1 MAAVQ
6 SATPFRGVSTRPPLP
21 KKCTDT
27 SFPYA
32 VAQQS
37 SSDLHSLNN
46 RLIQV
51 EATLSLIT
59 SGQTPPMFQS
69 SYPFSQIPSTN
80 LPSQSSSF
88 ANDQSSSSCPKPHHH
103 FHHHLAPPGT
113 ANTFISVPPQDLA
126 SVWLDE
132 LERDDSPPL
141 ELKLPSNS
149 SSVLNPVKV
158 EAAPDP
164 DFPYSGVSN
173 ANLSIRS
180 QNTEIH
186 TAYRQ
191 LPSLDVYYPF
201 HSSPDSRTQPPPHA
215 ASSSNV
221 PLPVSNSGDVAAE
234 KPHVTP
240 ALVARL
246 PSFTRAKQ
254 LLQSATH
261 LLSIRPVPLPAC
273 LLSSL
278 SEESGR
284 DERENGKG
292 KGKSSSLLVT
302 RWDAFECRA
311 LCLIGG
317 RGMGAG
323 SSSVTSDRK
332 ERGKM
337 GARAREIFFGNGAT
351 STTSVME
358 SLARHQVES
367 ESTKRDVEAERN
379 DPGHTAKDRGE
390 SLPFFAVVC
399 IVLAM
404 GAATSESQAP
414 ALIQSTGRERHE
426 TSEFFYALAQQSLDV
441 WEKSMTCVSP
451 PVSKDSS
458 RIEAVNEEERLDYL
472 IANLLVVGYQLFQ
485 SHLRIEVKDTEQK
498 RIADLS
504 RLLPSVSIQCLDL
517 IFLTRTLGSE
527 DGKHGSSF
535 WTWER
540 PEAVVAF

>member
-1 MAAVQ
+1 M
-6 SATPFRGVSTRPPLP
+6 G
-21 KKCTDT
+21 T
-27 SFPYA
+27 SFPYV

-69 SYPFSQIPSTN
+69 SYPFSQIPTTN
-80 LPSQSSSF
+80 LPSQSSTS
-88 ANDQSSSSCPKPHHH
+88 ASDQSPSSCPKPQHH

-113 ANTFISVPPQDLA
+113 PNTFISVPPQDLA
-126 SVWLDE
+126 SLWLDE

-149 SSVLNPVKV
+149 SSVLNETNPVKL
-158 EAAPDP
+158 EAVPDP
-164 DFPYSGVSN
+164 DLPSSAPPN
-173 ANLSIRS
+173 ASLLMHS
-180 QNTEIH
+180 QNLEIH
-186 TAYRQ
+186 AAYRQ

-201 HSSPDSRTQPPPHA
+201 HSSSDSQAQPPPHA
-215 ASSSNV
+215 ASSSYV
-221 PLPVSNSGDVAAE
+221 PPQASNSGDVTAG
-234 KPHVTP
+234 KPYVTP
-240 ALVARL
+240 ALVDRL

-254 LLQSATH
+254 LLQNAAH

-292 KGKSSSLLVT
+292 KGKASSLLVT

-311 LCLIGG
+311 LCLIGS
-317 RGMGAG
+317 RGLGAG
-323 SSSVTSDRK
+323 TSSVTSDRK
-332 ERGKM
+332 KRGKV

-351 STTSVME
+351 STTSMME
-358 SLARHQVES
+358 PLARHQAES
-367 ESTKRDVEAERN
+367 ESTKHGAEAERN
-379 DPGHTAKDRGE
+379 EPGHTAKDRGE
-390 SLPFFAVVC
+390 SLPFFAAVC

-404 GAATSESQAP
+404 GAATSDAFGEGGKGSQAP
-414 ALIQSTGRERHE
+414 ALVQSTARERHE
-426 TSEFFYALAQQSLDV
+426 TSEFFYVLAQQALDV

-451 PVSKDSS
+451 PFSKETN

-472 IANLLVVGYQLFQ
+472 IANLLVIGYQLFQ
-485 SHLRIEVKDTEQK
+485 SHLRIELKDAEQK
-498 RIADLS
+498 RTADLN
-504 RLLPSVSIQCLDL
+504 RLLPSVSI
-517 IFLTRTLGSE
+517 
-527 DGKHGSSF
+527 
-535 WTWER
+535 
-540 PEAVVAF
+540 